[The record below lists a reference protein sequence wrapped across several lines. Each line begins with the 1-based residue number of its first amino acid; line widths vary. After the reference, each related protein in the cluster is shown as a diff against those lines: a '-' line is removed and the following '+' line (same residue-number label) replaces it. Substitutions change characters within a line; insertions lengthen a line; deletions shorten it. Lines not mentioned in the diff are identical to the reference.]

1 MTPDTRIP
9 VGAAA
14 GVVAAEPLSAIDAV
28 LARMDRV
35 LERCLRERSRLGYF
49 AMLYRDVTARVRDAI
64 AAGAFDDGPRMERLD
79 VAFAGRYL
87 DAVELYWGG
96 GPPTRSWQVAF
107 GCAHR
112 WSPIV
117 LQHLLLG
124 MNAHINLDLAIA
136 AAQTSPGAELPGL
149 ENDFRRI
156 TGLLG
161 GMIDGVQQRMERISP
176 WLRVI
181 DRVGGRTEDRM
192 IGFAI
197 GAARDLAWSAAQRLA
212 AAPPEEFAEQVGLHD
227 LLVASLAGAIRSP
240 GALVAWTLYMVRLR
254 EMRRVPAVIEA
265 LRM

>member
-1 MTPDTRIP
+1 MTLETPGPSAGLT
-9 VGAAA
+9 AAA
-14 GVVAAEPLSAIDAV
+14 PLSGMDGV
-28 LARMDRV
+28 LERLDRA

-64 AAGAFDDGPRMERLD
+64 ARGAFDDGPRMQRLD
-79 VAFAGRYL
+79 VTFAGRYL
-87 DAVELYWGG
+87 DALDLHWSGG
-96 GPPTRSWQVAF
+96 TPTRSWQVAF
-107 GCAHR
+107 GCAQR

-136 AAQTSPGAELPGL
+136 AAQTCPGAELPAL

-156 TGLLG
+156 TALLG

-176 WLRVI
+176 WLGLV

-197 GAARDLAWSAAQRLA
+197 GAARDLAWSTACRLA
-212 AAPPEEFAEQVGLHD
+212 AASPQEVSREVSEHD
-227 LLVASLAGAIRSP
+227 LLVATLAGAIRSP
-240 GALVAWTLYMVRLR
+240 GPLVAWTLHMVRLR
-254 EMRRVPAVIEA
+254 ELRGVPAVIDA